1 MSGTKI
7 LGVVAVL
14 LVVGLAVSFFV
25 TNTPPAVDQ
34 VGAALT
40 PGRVVLT
47 DDKVIPLHTSENLE
61 RVRVCVKSEASA
73 VAAKVNFDGRSLIVE
88 PRECHDF
95 SARLLSVTTTKPLSG
110 GEHAVVT
117 YIELKE

>member
-1 MSGTKI
+1 MSATRI

-14 LVVGLAVSFFV
+14 LVVGIAVSFLAPD
-25 TNTPPAVDQ
+25 TSPTVDK

-47 DDKVIPLHTSENLE
+47 DDKVIPLHTSENPG
-61 RVRVCVKSEASA
+61 RVRVCVKSEADA
-73 VAAKVNFDGRSLIVE
+73 VAAKVNFDGQSLIVE

-95 SARLLSVTTTKPLSG
+95 TARLLSVTPARPLTG
-110 GEHAVVT
+110 NEHAVVT
-117 YIELKE
+117 HVDLN

>member
-14 LVVGLAVSFFV
+14 LVVGLAFSFFA

-40 PGRVVLT
+40 SGRVLLT
-47 DDKVIPLHTSENLE
+47 DDKVVPLHTSENLE
-61 RVRVCVKSEASA
+61 RVRVCVKSEADA
-73 VAAKVNFDGRSLIVE
+73 VAAKVNFDGQSLVVE

-95 SARLLSVTTTKPLSG
+95 SARLLSVAPVRPLSG
-110 GEHAVVT
+110 NEHAVITHVN
-117 YIELKE
+117 LN

>member
-47 DDKVIPLHTSENLE
+47 DDKVIPLHTSENLG
-61 RVRVCVKSEASA
+61 RVRVCVKSEANA
-73 VAAKVNFDGRSLIVE
+73 VAAKVNFDGQSLIVE

-95 SARLLSVTTTKPLSG
+95 SARLLSVTPARPLTG

-117 YIELKE
+117 HVNLN